1 MKNYKKVPDEI
12 IELAYSEAVFKGKIK
27 IDKVKTKYKDKV
39 KTKVDKLI
47 VKKEKKDKLKAEKEN
62 DKKDNDKK
70 NKKGI

>member
-47 VKKEKKDKLKAEKEN
+47 VKKEKKDKLKADKDN